1 MKYVLL
7 LVSMSFLVTM
17 RLIAQDDVET
27 TPEPQ
32 LLDTIRASFE
42 ATDLS
47 PLLGVPVELSIAVDM
62 PPESELIEFP
72 EFPDDW
78 GDFMVREVDELIIE
92 PLDDG
97 RVLYTQNLTVI
108 LWDVG
113 DFDTPETFV
122 GYQLIGEEDVYYV
135 PVNTV
140 SFFVPSMLNPDMN
153 QNELRPLNSQISL
166 FYVPLWV
173 IIGGILFG
181 SGSCWVGIRWYR
193 RMQANRPVETV
204 ILIDPII
211 TARSELA
218 KIDSQ
223 SDAPDVA
230 FDLID
235 RILRRYLRDRLSI
248 EMGDILVDNSRQVL
262 STKLDSTL
270 IEELDQ
276 LVTFLQDVRFSPTQS
291 SPKSLERLLSRCTD
305 WVNAVEQA
313 QAIGVAQ

>member
-173 IIGGILFG
+173 IIGCILVIG
-181 SGSCWVGIRWYR
+181 SGAWISIRWYR